1 MARRY
6 TRSSTPFHEVL
17 LKLPPWV
24 CLTLGVAS
32 YAVLEW
38 LQRSQ
43 FASKSEPLFA
53 FATSLYAPMAL
64 SFFVF
69 FAALSGVHHA
79 RRAKL
84 VDQQTGLDSLRHT
97 PWKDFEVLVAEA
109 YRRQGYTA
117 DYSLDTGAD
126 GGVDIVLKKA
136 GRTVLV
142 QCKRWKEWS
151 VGVSVVREMF
161 GILHDRKADEVII
174 VTTGGFTADAETFAK
189 GKPITLIGG
198 SLLWDMVRQ
207 VQGESKPAAVS
218 RCSVHADTVSTDS
231 PECPKCG
238 GEMLYKEARQGATA
252 GSFFWSCSR
261 FPQCRGNR
269 SVVPD
274 ETPTLAA

>member
-1 MARRY
+1 MARPS
-6 TRSSTPFHEVL
+6 TRSYTPFHEVL

-24 CLTLGVAS
+24 CLTLGVVS

-38 LQRSQ
+38 LQRTQ
-43 FASKSEPLFA
+43 IASKSELLFS

-64 SFFVF
+64 GFFVF
-69 FAALSGVHHA
+69 FAALSAVHRA
-79 RRAKL
+79 RRSKL

-109 YRRQGYTA
+109 FRRRGYTA
-117 DYSLDTGAD
+117 DYSLDTGPD
-126 GGVDIVLKKA
+126 GGVDIFLKKE
-136 GRTVLV
+136 GRTALV

-161 GILHDRKADEVII
+161 GILHDRNADEVFI
-174 VTTGGFTADAETFAK
+174 VTTGGFTADAEAFAK
-189 GKPITLIGG
+189 GKPVKLIDG
-198 SLLWDMVRQ
+198 SHLWDMVRQ
-207 VQGESKPAAVS
+207 VQGASQAALMPPSNVQ
-218 RCSVHADTVSTDS
+218 ADSLLTDS

-238 GEMLYKEARQGATA
+238 GEMLYKEAKQGATA

-269 SVVPD
+269 SIVP
-274 ETPTLAA
+274 EEKPTVAA